1 MCILVKSHHIFLY
14 CVLSASHR
22 FLLNIHPYNFVRPI
36 LRHAG
41 GLSYDDIDLF
51 SRLRSVTIVKGV
63 KWPTKLAAYMQ
74 YFSVKGDVP
83 LYDSMAC

>member
-1 MCILVKSHHIFLY
+1 ML
-14 CVLSASHR
+14 LS
-22 FLLNIHPYNFVRPI
+22 
-36 LRHAG
+36 G

-51 SRLRSVTIVKGV
+51 SRLRSITIVKGV
-63 KWPTKLAAYMQ
+63 KWPSKLAGYMN

>member
-1 MCILVKSHHIFLY
+1 LHNCRILFS
-14 CVLSASHR
+14 
-22 FLLNIHPYNFVRPI
+22 
-36 LRHAG
+36 G

-51 SRLRSVTIVKGV
+51 SRLRSITIVKGV
-63 KWPTKLAAYMQ
+63 KWPSKLAGYMN